1 MQRNKGSDTD
11 KNGTFSLET
20 PKTNTNFLSPIEY
33 KNSTNGF
40 RLKVYIINIHFLQ
53 LNAKPFFIYFI
64 LNLYF

>member
-40 RLKVYIINIHFLQ
+40 RLKV
-53 LNAKPFFIYFI
+53 
-64 LNLYF
+64 